1 MKTFIRIAE
10 IWVPTQDRTELRY
23 HDGLYGTHGE
33 FRALSQQ
40 MRFKYN
46 EGLPGKA
53 WASGH
58 PVIFRELED
67 SNFKRIA
74 AAKAVGLTCGVALPV
89 VADDV
94 LKAVVVLLCG
104 DGNVGAGALELWHN
118 DPSKFFEL
126 RLVDGYY
133 GPAVMFELNSRHTGF
148 PRGYGLPG
156 RAWKS
161 NMPLIVNDLNDSRVF
176 LRWKE
181 ALDIG
186 VNSGLG
192 IPYLHPSG
200 RTWVMTFLSAR
211 NTPIARRFE
220 IWVPTQDKETLI
232 FHAGDCDQNS
242 EFATAYKSAKI
253 EKNDGAIG
261 QAWASGIATARAS
274 LAHEKSV
281 VAQSAAAAGLRAML
295 AMPFMAGQ
303 ESKAIVALYF

>member
-1 MKTFIRIAE
+1 
-10 IWVPTQDRTELRY
+10 
-23 HDGLYGTHGE
+23 
-33 FRALSQQ
+33 
-40 MRFKYN
+40 
-46 EGLPGKA
+46 
-53 WASGH
+53 
-58 PVIFRELED
+58 
-67 SNFKRIA
+67 
-74 AAKAVGLTCGVALPV
+74 
-89 VADDV
+89 
-94 LKAVVVLLCG
+94 
-104 DGNVGAGALELWHN
+104 
-118 DPSKFFEL
+118 
-126 RLVDGYY
+126 
-133 GPAVMFELNSRHTGF
+133 
-148 PRGYGLPG
+148 
-156 RAWKS
+156 
-161 NMPLIVNDLNDSRVF
+161 MPLIVNDLNDSRVF

-186 VNSGLG
+186 VNRGLG

-242 EFATAYKSAKI
+242 EFAIAYKSAKI

-281 VAQSAAAAGLRAML
+281 VAQSATAAGLSAML